1 MPASVLLTPW
11 IDIDEEFQ
19 GWIVVFASITCVWL
33 FCLPWYCA
41 GLQCRCARRFASFI
55 QQRLPQFCICMAVF
69 NCVFMVSIITWLP
82 DWSVVEY
89 IKTVL
94 HVVAWLA
101 SHMMKFASSIVIIMA
116 FVFAITF
123 KERLA
128 LVLGIDHRT
137 IFKCK
142 VRDCLY
148 CWNASRFQ
156 PIEVNLWKV
165 EDLMAADLFSANN
178 VFIEIFFGYNEPMS
192 TRVHNNAGSG
202 CMMKETLQLNF
213 DENDEEETLFI
224 FVRNQKV
231 MGAQEL
237 ARAEIPA
244 EKLRQMVQSARGQ
257 QLRWDVDTFQD
268 PVSLIPRGKLWM
280 RAAPYDEEDLPTDG
294 CC

>member
-1 MPASVLLTPW
+1 MPSSTIDKVLLTPW

-19 GWIVVFASITCVWL
+19 GW
-33 FCLPWYCA
+33 
-41 GLQCRCARRFASFI
+41 GL
-55 QQRLPQFCICMAVF
+55 L
-69 NCVFMVSIITWLP
+69 
-82 DWSVVEY
+82 EY

-94 HVVAWLA
+94 QIVAWLLA
-101 SHMMKFASSIVIIMA
+101 HIMKFASSIVIIIA
-116 FVFAITF
+116 FIFAVTF

-128 LVLGIDHRT
+128 LILGIDHRT

-142 VRDCLY
+142 VRDCLH
-148 CWNASRFQ
+148 CWSASRFQ
-156 PIEVNLWKV
+156 PIEVNFWKV
-165 EDLMAADLFSANN
+165 EDLMAADTSANN

-213 DENDEEETLFI
+213 DENDDEETLFI

-237 ARAEIPA
+237 ARVEISA
-244 EKLRQMVQSARGQ
+244 DKLRRMVQNSKGQ
-257 QLRWDVDTFQD
+257 QLQWDAYTFQEYI
-268 PVSLIPRGKLWM
+268 SLIPRGKLWM
-280 RAAPYDEEDLPTDG
+280 RAAPYDDEDLPTDG